1 MLLLLLLVLSCLA
14 AAVVA
19 GEYFLAL
26 MDTLSEGTKGLP
38 CAEELKQVS
47 EPSPPCVLM
56 LLLPSLFL
64 SLCRS
69 LSLSLCVCVC
79 VCVRVCVNSYTL

>member
-1 MLLLLLLVLSCLA
+1 MLLA
-14 AAVVA
+14 ADCYCDSFVCAASIAVA

-47 EPSPPCVLM
+47 EPSPPYVLV
-56 LLLPSLFL
+56 LLLPSL
-64 SLCRS
+64 SLCACLPVCRWVGGPVC
-69 LSLSLCVCVC
+69 LS
-79 VCVRVCVNSYTL
+79 